1 MKRLL
6 TFTTAVLLFFSVTNF
21 THAQG
26 KHGDIGKVFGKQEAN
41 VLFGKVIGSV
51 QIKVSDLQKAIDRGG
66 DYIFFMVKHSQLVV
80 ADEKR
85 TSLRDDGEQ
94 IGKDEV
100 MYIFSKSEVKKLLQA
115 GASTD
120 DSKATNVVKGNT
132 ASVTTTSATDVVVAQ
147 VRADVLTLTYGDAT
161 LEYATSC
168 PPACW

>member
-1 MKRLL
+1 MKRL
-6 TFTTAVLLFFSVTNF
+6 FTLATAVVLFFSVTSLTN
-21 THAQG
+21 AQG
-26 KHGDIGKVFGKQEAN
+26 KHGEIGKVFGKQEAN

-85 TSLRDDGEQ
+85 ESLRDDGEQ

-100 MYIFSKSEVKKLLQA
+100 MYIFSKSQVKKLLQA
-115 GASTD
+115 RASTD
-120 DSKATNVVKGNT
+120 DAKVSDKTGSAKSVSTTAATATVT
-132 ASVTTTSATDVVVAQ
+132 AE
-147 VRADVLTLTYGDAT
+147 VRADVLTLSYGATT
-161 LEYATSC
+161 LEQSLVC